1 MVPQLELKVTADAYT
16 SSEVEKLGCCGKSWA
31 KAREETRKVGDRLCL
46 KAVCVLF
53 TKSCHEKAQA
63 LHVGS
68 KQEMLSRLG

>member
-16 SSEVEKLGCCGKSWA
+16 SSEVEKLGCCGNSWA

-46 KAVCVLF
+46 KAVCVQF
-53 TKSCHEKAQA
+53 TQA

-68 KQEMLSRLG
+68 KREMLSRLG